1 MGSGICIDMLLT
13 FWHLPGGVG
22 IWAGVLRAGFLCF
35 FLLLCTFCLNTSFS
49 VVACKLAFMFSFVSS
64 VIAMLGNGGEGC
76 QCRSGAGQ
84 SMCRVDFRDCPWS

>member
-35 FLLLCTFCLNTSFS
+35 FLLLCTFCLNTLFS

-64 VIAMLGNGGEGC
+64 VIAMLGNGGKVV
-76 QCRSGAGQ
+76 SAGLGRGRA
-84 SMCRVDFRDCPWS
+84 CAG